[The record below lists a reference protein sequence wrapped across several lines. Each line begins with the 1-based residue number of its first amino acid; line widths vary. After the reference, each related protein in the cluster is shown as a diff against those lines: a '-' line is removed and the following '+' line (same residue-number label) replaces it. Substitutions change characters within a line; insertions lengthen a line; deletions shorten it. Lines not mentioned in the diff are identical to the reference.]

1 MIRVEGLKKSF
12 GDRSILSGVDLVCRQ
27 GETTVIL
34 GGSGAGKS
42 VLMKH
47 MVGLLIGDEGLVE
60 VGGQR
65 VADLDAKGL
74 RTLRDQ
80 VGMVFQ
86 QSALFDSMTVFEN
99 VAFPVTEAAR
109 EKISRQ
115 ALAERVHES
124 LALFDLHDVDDL
136 TPAELSGGMRKRVA
150 LARAIIRRPGIVL
163 YDEPTTGLDPVTTRQ
178 VDTMI
183 QTARQKLGVT
193 SVVISHDIGSAFRV
207 ADQIAFLHEGR
218 ILAHGPPDEMKTSQQ
233 PELQAFLSNWEP
245 A

>member
-1 MIRVEGLKKSF
+1 MIHVQGLEKSF
-12 GDRSILSGVDLVCRQ
+12 GDRPILLGVDLLCRT

-47 MVGLLIGDEGLVE
+47 MVGLLTGDKGSVE
-60 VGGQR
+60 VDGQQ
-65 VADLDAKGL
+65 VGELDAAGL
-74 RTLRDQ
+74 RALRDR

-99 VAFPVTEAAR
+99 VAFPVTQAAR
-109 EKISRQ
+109 EKLSPSE
-115 ALAERVHES
+115 LAERVHES

-163 YDEPTTGLDPVTTRQ
+163 YDELTTGLDPVTTRQ
-178 VDTMI
+178 VDSMI

-218 ILAHGPPDEMKTSQQ
+218 ILAHGRPEEMRRSEQ
-233 PELQAFLSNWEP
+233 PELKEFLSSWEP

>member
-1 MIRVEGLKKSF
+1 MIRVNELKKSF
-12 GDRSILSGVDLVCRQ
+12 GDRAILNGIDLHCQ
-27 GETTVIL
+27 AGETTVIL

-47 MVGLLIGDEGLVE
+47 MVGLLKADSGTVDVDGER
-60 VGGQR
+60 VG
-65 VADLDAKGL
+65 DLDTSGL
-74 RTLRDQ
+74 RALRDR

-99 VAFPVTEAAR
+99 VAFPITEAAR
-109 EKISRQ
+109 EKLSAK

-124 LALFDLHDVDDL
+124 LGLFDLHDVDDL

-178 VDTMI
+178 VDNMI

-218 ILAHGPPDEMKTSQQ
+218 ILAHGTPGEIKGSDQ
-233 PELQAFLSNWEP
+233 PELREFLSSWEP

>member
-1 MIRVEGLKKSF
+1 MIRVQGVKKSF
-12 GDRSILSGVDLVCRQ
+12 GDRNVLAGVDLVCGQ

-47 MVGLLIGDEGLVE
+47 MVGLLLADEGTVE
-60 VGGQR
+60 VEGKR
-65 VADLDAKGL
+65 VDTLDARGL

-80 VGMVFQ
+80 IGMVFQ

-109 EKISRQ
+109 EKMSKK
-115 ALAERVHES
+115 ALTERVRES

-218 ILAHGPPDEMKTSQQ
+218 ILAHGTPEEIKSSDQ
-233 PELQAFLSNWEP
+233 PELIEFLSNWEP